1 MCSQKQ
7 IVRLFPYQ
15 SARFGL
21 AMKYCVKICWKTTSN
36 GQKQWE
42 SKYKRYGNVSMWNWA
57 QDWIFGNVANERFSS
72 THLFNKII
80 WSEYKSN
87 LANKW
92 CVCVCVLTFLRCG
105 SNEQRG
111 RSANDWTNRK
121 TENYRAYKICT
132 HISPMK
138 GVWWRGAKI
147 GTNGTREMLK
157 HIHTCQ
163 WKWSMARCGLRD
175 GTFPLENFLYSV
187 NKTMVNVFL

>member
-92 CVCVCVLTFLRCG
+92 CVCVCVLTFTLWIERATW
-105 SNEQRG
+105 SDSQWLNE
-111 RSANDWTNRK
+111 SKNRK
-121 TENYRAYKICT
+121 LSSVQNSMHT
-132 HISPMK
+132 HFANERSMVK
-138 GVWWRGAKI
+138 GR
-147 GTNGTREMLK
+147 
-157 HIHTCQ
+157 
-163 WKWSMARCGLRD
+163 
-175 GTFPLENFLYSV
+175 
-187 NKTMVNVFL
+187 